1 MSNEYVILADSSCD
15 LPQEMADRLG
25 LEVLPLEVMA
35 DGKNYRNWLDG
46 REIGFKEFYKLAREG
61 KDLKTSAVNTAAFE
75 EKMRKILDEGKV
87 TDAQGRAVNFENT
100 VIVMTSNAGSDKK
113 GGSLGF
119 GKSQNDMTKEKV
131 MKALSER
138 QSTREYAS
146 KALSLAD
153 LSDLLWA
160 ANGINRKESGM
171 RTAPSA
177 LNKQDV
183 DVYVVLPEG
192 SYLYDAKNHQLT
204 LIVAG
209 DYRGAVAGGQAFV
222 KTAPVSLVLISDLSR
237 FGDAKSPRSQLM
249 GAMDAGIVSQN
260 ISIFCSAAN
269 LATVP
274 RASMD
279 NEQLK
284 KVLKLKD
291 SQMPMMNHPVGHFK

>member
-1 MSNEYVILADSSCD
+1 MRKVQLLLVC
-15 LPQEMADRLG
+15 LML
-25 LEVLPLEVMA
+25 
-35 DGKNYRNWLDG
+35 
-46 REIGFKEFYKLAREG
+46 
-61 KDLKTSAVNTAAFE
+61 SAAAFAA
-75 EKMRKILDEGKV
+75 DKV
-87 TDAQGRAVNFENT
+87 IKLPKPNLNRTGA
-100 VIVMTSNAGSDKK
+100 
-113 GGSLGF
+113 
-119 GKSQNDMTKEKV
+119 V

-138 QSTREYAS
+138 HSTREYAS

-204 LIVAG
+204 LIAAG

-237 FGDAKSPRSQLM
+237 FGDAKSARSQWM

-260 ISIFCSAAN
+260 ISILCSAAN

>member
-1 MSNEYVILADSSCD
+1 MRRVQLLLVCLVLSAAAFAADKVIK
-15 LPQEMADRLG
+15 LPQ
-25 LEVLPLEVMA
+25 P
-35 DGKNYRNWLDG
+35 N
-46 REIGFKEFYKLAREG
+46 
-61 KDLKTSAVNTAAFE
+61 LKRTGT
-75 EKMRKILDEGKV
+75 
-87 TDAQGRAVNFENT
+87 
-100 VIVMTSNAGSDKK
+100 
-113 GGSLGF
+113 
-119 GKSQNDMTKEKV
+119 V

-138 QSTREYAS
+138 HSTREFAS

-160 ANGINRKESGM
+160 ANGINRKDSGK

-177 LNKQDV
+177 MNKQDV

-192 SYLYDAKNHQLT
+192 SYLYDAKTHQLN
-204 LIVAG
+204 LIAVG
-209 DYRGAVAGGQAFV
+209 DYRAAVAGGQAFV
-222 KTAPVSLVLISDLSR
+222 KSAPVSFVLISDLSR
-237 FGDAKSPRSQLM
+237 LGDAKNARTQLM

-279 NEQLK
+279 NDQLK

-291 SQMPMMNHPVGHFK
+291 TQIPMMNHPVGYFK

>member
-1 MSNEYVILADSSCD
+1 MRKVQLLLVC
-15 LPQEMADRLG
+15 LML
-25 LEVLPLEVMA
+25 
-35 DGKNYRNWLDG
+35 
-46 REIGFKEFYKLAREG
+46 
-61 KDLKTSAVNTAAFE
+61 SAAAFAA
-75 EKMRKILDEGKV
+75 DKV
-87 TDAQGRAVNFENT
+87 IKLPKPNLNRTGA
-100 VIVMTSNAGSDKK
+100 
-113 GGSLGF
+113 
-119 GKSQNDMTKEKV
+119 V

-138 QSTREYAS
+138 HSTREYAS

-204 LIVAG
+204 LIAAG

-237 FGDAKSPRSQLM
+237 FGDAKSPRSKFGGEVLM
-249 GAMDAGIVSQN
+249 PALDAGIVSQN

-291 SQMPMMNHPVGHFK
+291 SQMPMMNHPVGYFK